1 MRNGLASFPARLAM
15 IAAAGLAVR
24 VAYTLALARE
34 ADGIGDFFY
43 YHGVANLLGDGHG
56 FVHPIFFAE
65 DGTEVATAE
74 HPPLWPFLLGAVS
87 ALGGDGFTAHRL
99 TGCVVGA
106 VAIVVIGL
114 LARRVA
120 GDRAGLVSAGIAAAY
135 PTLVA
140 ADGSLM
146 SESLYG
152 LLIAASLLA
161 ALELTSRPRTS
172 TAAALGAL
180 IGLAALTRAEALL
193 LLPLLALPVAWL
205 GRRHRPA
212 WGLRFMLV
220 CAVAAL
226 VIAPWAARNWIV
238 FDQPVLISIN
248 DSSVIGGA
256 NCASA
261 YSGPDIGFWRLDCLA
276 PRERAGN
283 EAVQAERWRDDG
295 IDYARDHAGRLP
307 LVGLV
312 RALRTWDL
320 YQPNRQVGFAEGRD
334 RNVQRAGTAV
344 YYLLLLVAA
353 YGVALLRRR
362 PQALVVLL
370 APAVLVTL
378 SSVAGFGM
386 PRFRHAA
393 EIPLVVLAG
402 VAVTQLA
409 GRLAAGR
416 SPAGRPGVRWS
427 A

>member
-1 MRNGLASFPARLAM
+1 MSNRLASFPARLAL
-15 IAAAGLAVR
+15 IAVAGLTVR
-24 VAYTLALARE
+24 VVYTLALAR
-34 ADGIGDFFY
+34 DTSGIGDFFF
-43 YHGVANLLGDGHG
+43 YHGMANLLGDGHG
-56 FVHPIFFAE
+56 FVHPVFFAE
-65 DGTEVATAE
+65 DGTEVPTAE
-74 HPPLWPFLLGAVS
+74 HPPLWPLLLGAVS
-87 ALGGDGFTAHRL
+87 AVGGDGFTAHRL
-99 TGCVVGA
+99 AGCVVGA

-120 GDRAGLVSAGIAAAY
+120 GERAGLVAAGIAAVY

-152 LLIAASLLA
+152 LLIAGSLLA
-161 ALELTSRPRTS
+161 ALELATRPRAR

-180 IGLAALTRAEALL
+180 LGLAALTRAEALL
-193 LLPLLALPVAWL
+193 LLPLLALPVVWL
-205 GRRHRPA
+205 GRRQAPGWVARLA
-212 WGLRFMLV
+212 LV
-220 CAVAAL
+220 CGVAGL
-226 VIAPWAARNWIV
+226 VIAPWTMRNWIA
-238 FDQPVLISIN
+238 FDRPVLISIN

-256 NCASA
+256 NCAPA

-295 IDYARDHAGRLP
+295 IDYAFDHPGRLP

-320 YQPNRQVGFAEGRD
+320 YQPNRQVSFAEGRD
-334 RNVQRAGTAV
+334 HDVQRAGTAA
-344 YYLLLLVAA
+344 YFLLLLAA
-353 YGVALLRRR
+353 VYGAVLLRRR
-362 PQALVVLL
+362 REALVVLL

-402 VAVTQLA
+402 VAATR
-409 GRLAAGR
+409 GRT
-416 SPAGRPGVRWS
+416 RWS